1 MKNIRFWI
9 MFLLFFSIISIQSS
23 NGWMNVFLDYSN
35 NSGVSL
41 KTTQAAI
48 YKIDLQVTA
57 PTGSTLS
64 GNTPIVIKLAT
75 LADEFPVST
84 DPFGLDTP
92 DISDDLKWSAVYI
105 THNDELIPSQVDDID
120 NQIGFSEDDELLFQL
135 PESLELGSGEHASF
149 SIFLGT
155 QETNLPDPIFP
166 EACTVYEYTKY
177 AQVKEYFGADMLK
190 EAYYIENSK
199 IQAAALADAAWSSGG
214 IYELSVL
221 DDEGNSRWDA
231 IKQRFDPSWESWK
244 WARFATV
251 EQFIELNDKA
261 GTNNFFIPN
270 PERSIIQGPVRARIQ
285 MQSIPPYGKPASV
298 WGTIPGVYGLV
309 TYEVYANLPYLDYT
323 LATTGPNAAANP
335 NLIIELQNREKA
347 PGGQYSPYKSI
358 YVPGAGWRPRNPDDL
373 FLHKILPSEFSE
385 SWYLEKLAPGETM
398 SPYEEHSDKLGFGF
412 IFDMNGLTNITYK
425 RPSEDMKLI
434 YDPCELPLHAR
445 YFPFDVSITQ
455 DAISYMEDNF
465 QEWSRPE
472 PELDIS
478 VSLVTELPFEYVGV
492 SRPHVSFNNDTA
504 LLQIENI
511 TAMSTEYGLI
521 NDTIESTHTYKV
533 LIAKSKEET
542 GIEGEL
548 SWNSSTLTW
557 EAHDVSL
564 ASQTRDVA
572 YVVVA
577 YFQVGEVLGIS
588 PYSKSFP
595 EIPDNTPPLISNII
609 QTPPADAIILSAD
622 SVNVSAMITDDT
634 KVESVI
640 LSYNNGTWNNITM
653 TYGFGVYTATIPP
666 QAEGS
671 TIQYQI
677 FAYDSAGNFNVS
689 EIFSYEVSIEYHLG
703 QGIIPFLGASA
714 ILVGAV
720 IIALKTT
727 GLHRQKY
734 DEVE

>member
-1 MKNIRFWI
+1 
-9 MFLLFFSIISIQSS
+9 MFLLSFSILSIQPS
-23 NGWMNVFLDYSN
+23 NGMLNIFLNYSD
-35 NSGVSL
+35 NSDISL
-41 KTTQAAI
+41 KTTQTNI

-57 PTGSTLS
+57 PSGYTLS
-64 GNTPIVIKLAT
+64 GNTPIIIKLTT
-75 LADEFPVST
+75 LADEFPVSV
-84 DPFGLDTP
+84 DVFGLDTP
-92 DISDDLKWSAVYI
+92 DPSDDLKWSAVYI
-105 THNDELIPSQVDDID
+105 TYDEEIIPSQVDDID
-120 NQIGFSEDDELLFQL
+120 SQVGYSEDDELLFQL
-135 PESLELGSGEHASF
+135 PESLELTSGESASF

-155 QETNLPDPIFP
+155 LETNLPDPIFP
-166 EACTVYEYTKY
+166 EACTVYDYTKY
-177 AQVKEYFGADMLK
+177 TQVREYFGADMLK
-190 EAYYIENSK
+190 KAYYIENSK
-199 IQAAALADAAWSSGG
+199 IQAAALVDAAWSSGG

-221 DDEGNSRWDA
+221 GEEGNSRWDA
-231 IKQRFDPSWESWK
+231 IKQRFDPSWEAWK

-285 MQSIPPYGKPASV
+285 MQSIPPYGKASSV

-309 TYEVYANLPYLDYT
+309 TYELFANLPYLDYT

-347 PGGQYSPYKSI
+347 PGGQYSPYKSV
-358 YVPGAGWRPRNPDDL
+358 YVPGDGWRPRNPDDL
-373 FLHKILPSEFSE
+373 LVHKILPSDFSE
-385 SWYLEKLAPGETM
+385 SWYLEKLAPGEIM
-398 SPYEEHSDKLGFGF
+398 SPYEENSDKLGFGC
-412 IFDMNGLTNITYK
+412 IFDMNGLTNITYQK
-425 RPSEDMKLI
+425 ASEDMKLM
-434 YDPCELPLHAR
+434 YDPCELPLNAR
-445 YFPFDVSITQ
+445 YFPFDVTITQ
-455 DAISYMEDNF
+455 DAITYMEDNF
-465 QEWSRPE
+465 QEWSRPD
-472 PELDIS
+472 PDLDIS
-478 VSLVTELPFEYVGV
+478 VSVVTALPFEYVGV

-511 TAMSTEYGLI
+511 TAMSTEYGII
-521 NDTIESTHTYKV
+521 NDTIESTRTYKV
-533 LIAKSKEET
+533 LVAKSKEET
-542 GIEGEL
+542 GIEGDL
-548 SWNSSTLTW
+548 SWNSTTLTW

-564 ASQTRDVA
+564 ASLSRDIA

-577 YFQVGEVLGIS
+577 YFQVGDILGIS

-595 EIPDNTPPLISNII
+595 EIPDTTAPLISNII
-609 QTPPADAIILSAD
+609 QSPPAEAIILSAD
-622 SVNVSAMITDDT
+622 SVNVSAMVTDDT

-640 LSYNNGTWNNITM
+640 LSYNNGTAIWTNITM

-677 FAYDSAGNFNVS
+677 YAYDSAGNANVS
-689 EIFSYEVSIEYHLG
+689 ETFSYEVSIEYHPG

-714 ILVGAV
+714 ILIGAV

-727 GLHRQKY
+727 SMHRQKY